1 LEKAVTSPN
10 TGRAQ
15 GDTAVLMNAA
25 QMTDQVAS
33 HMQQYAGSMNSKL
46 QPLAQAWI
54 GQSSTAFQSFQSDYQ
69 TSMTQLTQKLTEL
82 AAQIRR
88 TAQAHET
95 ADQDSNR
102 QLANASS
109 GQSGSSGSA
118 LSTSLNT

>member
-1 LEKAVTSPN
+1 MTAPN

-15 GDTAVLMNAA
+15 GDTAVLLNAA
-25 QMTDQVAS
+25 QTTDQVS
-33 HMQQYAGSMNSKL
+33 DQMQQFAATMQSKL

-54 GQSSTAFQSFQSDYQ
+54 GKSSTAFQSFQSDYQ
-69 TSMTQLTQKLTEL
+69 TSMTQLTLKLKEL
-82 AAQIRR
+82 AAQIRT

-102 QLANASS
+102 QLANAS
-109 GQSGSSGSA
+109 GAQSSSTGSS

>member
-1 LEKAVTSPN
+1 VTSPS

-15 GDTAVLMNAA
+15 GDTAILMNAA
-25 QMTDQVAS
+25 QTTDQVAS
-33 HMQQYAGSMNSKL
+33 NMQQYAGTMQSRL

-54 GQSSTAFQSFQSDYQ
+54 GKSSTAFQSFQTDYQ
-69 TSMTQLTQKLTEL
+69 KSMTQLTQKLQEL

-102 QLANASS
+102 QLANASG
-109 GQSGSSGSA
+109 GQSGSTGSA
-118 LSTSLNT
+118 LSTPLNT